1 MYCCL
6 VRYFT
11 RRRAIREKRQRQLL
25 SEVETRM
32 GRAADG
38 MKSNL
43 AIEMSPPSAPCG
55 RVHVP
60 EYRTEHSKS
69 KSTQQDATFDH

>member
-1 MYCCL
+1 M
-6 VRYFT
+6 
-11 RRRAIREKRQRQLL
+11 

-32 GRAADG
+32 GRTADG
-38 MKSNL
+38 IRSNL

-60 EYRTEHSKS
+60 EYQTEHSRS